1 MEKEVLIALLLGLIL
16 GACLSA
22 LVLDKGTCP
31 SCVLKEAKQPD
42 CINTCVQ
49 KECPKEASSLPIS
62 SYCIDQL
69 ESLKKKAEIA
79 QQVYDGT
86 KEELKEILK

>member
-16 GACLSA
+16 GTCLSA
-22 LVLDKGTCP
+22 LVLDNGICP

-49 KECPKEASSLPIS
+49 KECPKEASN
-62 SYCIDQL
+62 CVDQL